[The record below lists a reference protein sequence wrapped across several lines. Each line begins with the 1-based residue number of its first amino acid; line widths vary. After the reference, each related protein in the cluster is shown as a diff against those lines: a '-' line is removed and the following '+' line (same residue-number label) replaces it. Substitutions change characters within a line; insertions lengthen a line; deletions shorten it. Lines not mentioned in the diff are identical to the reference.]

1 MKIIVEDIN
10 NVKKKIKI
18 EIPKERVSEE
28 IDRAYREFRKNVAI
42 KGFRKGKAPRSIVER
57 LYKNEIDAEVISKL
71 IRDSYQKALDEKQ
84 IIPLSNPVVIDRGVL
99 EKESDFVYSALVEVK
114 PDIEVKNYKG
124 IEIDREEITI
134 KEEEIDNQLKILQ
147 ESNARLDVINEDR
160 GIVKG
165 DYVLMDVSY
174 FVGNKLIR
182 NEKDLFLEIN
192 SNNIIPE
199 FEDAIV
205 GLKKGDNKTIA
216 VDIPEDYHSKEI
228 AGKRVTFKIKIKE
241 IKKKI
246 LPELDDDFAK
256 DLGDYD
262 NISDLREKIRE
273 RLEELEKIRIDNKIK
288 NDILNK
294 IIELNPFDLPESLV
308 ERERDRLLEEWSRN
322 SGNMN
327 KAEDVEKVKSE
338 FEEIAK
344 NRIKASLIIEAIAK
358 KESIEVT
365 EDDIERK
372 LKEIAERSNKSIEA
386 VKGYYSNRMDSLKNI
401 LIEEK
406 TLDFLIETSNIKE
419 KVR

>member
-372 LKEIAERSNKSIEA
+372 LKEITERSNKSIEA